1 MLDLNAQ
8 DFDVS
13 AALAHDPDGH
23 ALRAVKDRLETMKV
37 SLKRTMDKGLPAH
50 NFSVANNLH
59 KACQTAQDLVK
70 QFWSQP
76 RK

>member
-1 MLDLNAQ
+1 MNVTAE

-13 AALAHDPDGH
+13 EALAKDKDGH
-23 ALRAVKDRLETMKV
+23 ALRAVKDRLEEMK
-37 SLKRTMDKGLPAH
+37 SGLKKSMDKGMPADE
-50 NFSVANNLH
+50 FTVANNLH
-59 KACQTAQDLVK
+59 KSCQTAQDLVE

>member
-1 MLDLNAQ
+1 MNVLAE

-13 AALAHDPDGH
+13 EALAKDPDGH
-23 ALRAVKDRLETMKV
+23 ALRAVKDRLESMK
-37 SLKRTMDKGLPAH
+37 SELKKQMDKGLTNDEFA
-50 NFSVANNLH
+50 VANNLH
-59 KACQTAQDLVK
+59 KACQTAQDLVE

>member
-1 MLDLNAQ
+1 MNVHAE

-13 AALAHDPDGH
+13 AALVADPDGH
-23 ALRAVKDRLETMKV
+23 VLREIKNTLESTK
-37 SLKRTMDKGLPAH
+37 SNLKKTMDKGLTPAE
-50 NFSVANNLH
+50 FSVANNLH
-59 KACQTAQDLVK
+59 KACQTARDLVE